1 MELIVSKLGTSYST
15 PEVIIFNQGDESKDG
30 MYFITMGDCAVNI
43 IDENREN
50 HVAYALLVE
59 GDHFG
64 EIGVVYDC
72 KRTSTI
78 VSRNYNTMATLSV

>member
-1 MELIVSKLGTSYST
+1 
-15 PEVIIFNQGDESKDG
+15 
-30 MYFITMGDCAVNI
+30 MGDCAVNV

-50 HVAYALLVE
+50 HIAYKLLVE

-72 KRTSTI
+72 CRTATI
-78 VSRNYNTMATLSV
+78 VSRNYNTMANLSI